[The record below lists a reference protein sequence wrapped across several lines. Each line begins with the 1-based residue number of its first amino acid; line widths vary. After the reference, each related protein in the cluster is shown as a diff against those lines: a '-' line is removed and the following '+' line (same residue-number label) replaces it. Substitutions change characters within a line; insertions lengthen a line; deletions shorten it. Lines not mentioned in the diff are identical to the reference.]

1 MRKNNIFVGD
11 YITQLEKEGITPKAE
26 IVDVMT
32 QIAGKTGDFY
42 DTFRE
47 RLKTLVA
54 RYDTREPIKEGRRS
68 IAYGSYLVTTACMP
82 IEQIDSITE
91 RFPVTYIPLGD
102 GRYRMHKD
110 FPQEVREELE
120 LLHWCY
126 TELETVQYRG
136 VIRW

>member
-26 IVDVMT
+26 IIDVMA
-32 QIAGKTGDFY
+32 QIADKTGEFY

-47 RLKTLVA
+47 RLKTLIA
-54 RYDTREPIKEGRRS
+54 RYDTGEPIKEGRRS
-68 IAYGSYLVTTACMP
+68 IAYGSYLLTTACMP
-82 IEQIDSITE
+82 IKQIDSIAE
-91 RFPVTYIPLGD
+91 GFPVTYIPLGD

-110 FPQEVREELE
+110 FPQEVMEELE

-136 VIRW
+136 VIRS